1 MDNSSRIFRINNF
14 SVTARQGPVQNVVI
28 EVGPNHTQYHL
39 PKTLLTHYSEYFDKA
54 LNGLW
59 KQSSGE
65 PIKLDDVSP
74 TVFNLFVN
82 WLYSQKNPYLFAWNS
97 ASEWD
102 MDGVEALKYNE
113 CAMLEIMLY
122 AFADRSLV
130 PTLYTGL
137 NRLLTAGKYGAPSLD
152 VITYAFNHLP
162 DTEPVLQ
169 FIVDVYCSRDAF
181 SYKFEPED
189 KVRGWEEKLPCEFLL
204 RVAMRTRV
212 VSEPGLEAPVIESCD
227 YHGHTDEAQRHEC
240 KREVEDL
247 ERTRHLVLTNT
258 GL

>member
-169 FIVDVYCSRDAF
+169 FIVDLYCSSLSTCTAAETPSLTSLSLRI
-181 SYKFEPED
+181 KFEGG
-189 KVRGWEEKLPCEFLL
+189 RRSYRASFC
-204 RVAMRTRV
+204 
-212 VSEPGLEAPVIESCD
+212 
-227 YHGHTDEAQRHEC
+227 
-240 KREVEDL
+240 
-247 ERTRHLVLTNT
+247 
-258 GL
+258 